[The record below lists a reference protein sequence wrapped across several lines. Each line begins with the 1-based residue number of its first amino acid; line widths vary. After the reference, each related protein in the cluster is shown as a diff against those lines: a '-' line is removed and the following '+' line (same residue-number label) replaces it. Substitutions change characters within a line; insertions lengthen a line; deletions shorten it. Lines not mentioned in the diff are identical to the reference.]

1 MAFRRVHRNARRRN
15 NETEVLNRIHMERAL
30 LGFSMEIVLVETL
43 QDVPHMDPMLLNR
56 IRKNK
61 NIIKINDDANV
72 SHIRK
77 NIIHKMLEG
86 RRSISQTKWHNQ
98 VFECTTAGLKS
109 GKPFMTFGDADVVV
123 AHVEINLGKHFG
135 RT

>member
-30 LGFSMEIVLVETL
+30 LGFSMEIVLMETL
-43 QDVPHMDPMLLNR
+43 QDVPHMNPMLLNR

-72 SHIRK
+72 SHTRK
-77 NIIHKMLEG
+77 DIIHKMLECG
-86 RRSISQTKWHNQ
+86 RSISQTKGHNQ
-98 VFECTTAGLKS
+98 VFKCTVVGPKS
-109 GKPFMTFGDADVVV
+109 SEPFMALSDAD
-123 AHVEINLGKHFG
+123 I
-135 RT
+135 